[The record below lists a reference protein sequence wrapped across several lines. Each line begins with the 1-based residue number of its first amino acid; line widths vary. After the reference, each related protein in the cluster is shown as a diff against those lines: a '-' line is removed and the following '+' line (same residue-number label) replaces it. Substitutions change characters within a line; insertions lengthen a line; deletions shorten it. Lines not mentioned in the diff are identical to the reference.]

1 VLGLPD
7 REGVSDAGEYKKGS
21 TMIKTVQII
30 FAQGERSFNKS
41 FNKSP
46 AR

>member
-1 VLGLPD
+1 MGLPD
-7 REGVSDAGEYKKGS
+7 REGASDAGEYKEGS
-21 TMIKTVQII
+21 TKIKTVQII
-30 FAQGERSFNKS
+30 FAQGEHSFNKS